1 MKRINLTVFL
11 IVLSLMLMGLLAC
24 QGPAN
29 PLPDTP
35 PPPEAQP
42 QTEQQQ
48 TEETASEVEPV
59 EETVAES
66 EPVAEAENVAS
77 EPTEPASGSQEALA
91 AETPL
96 EQGEPGDPPD
106 LSAAAELLGVAEQ
119 ELMDALGPPPPDLTA
134 AAATLGISEEELQN
148 ALVEAGI
155 GPPADASITETTDTA
170 SADAPTTETTE
181 TAPAEQGPAGGP
193 PDLAVVAETLGI
205 TEQALKDALGP
216 PPPDLA
222 AAAATLGLT
231 EEELQNAMAAA
242 RGSGE
247 APASEGQTDTTTT
260 ESTTTPAVTTTTAN
274 GYPLVDTNQT
284 SCYGLHQATTCGTA
298 LSGQDAQYSGLQP
311 SYVDNGDGTVTDVNT
326 GLMWQ
331 KDPGA
336 KTTYSQALA
345 NADSFN
351 LAGYDDWRLPTIKEL
366 YSLILFSGTD
376 ASICT
381 ELGTCAAT
389 PFIDTNYFDFAYG
402 DTSIERII
410 DSQFASS
417 NKYVSTTMNGDQT
430 LFGVNF
436 ADGRIK
442 GYGLVL
448 HGSEKTF
455 FVLYVRGNPDYGLN
469 NFVDNGNGTILDQA
483 TGLMWQQ
490 ADSGTGMIWGDA
502 LTYCENL
509 DMGGYSDWR
518 LPNAKTLQSI
528 LDYSRSPD
536 TTGSAAIDP
545 IFAVSS
551 INNEGGSPD
560 YPFYWSSTT
569 HPTINPEGHVM
580 GANAAYLS
588 FGKAMG
594 YMEGSWLDVHG
605 AGAQRSDPK
614 TGDPGEFP
622 TGHGPQGD
630 AIRVYNYARCVRAG

>member
-1 MKRINLTVFL
+1 MLSQKSLSVLLLT
-11 IVLSLMLMGLLAC
+11 LLALMTVAC
-24 QGPAN
+24 GAP
-29 PLPDTP
+29 PGP
-35 PPPEAQP
+35 PPGEPP
-42 QTEQQQ
+42 QTK
-48 TEETASEVEPV
+48 P
-59 EETVAES
+59 
-66 EPVAEAENVAS
+66 AEA
-77 EPTEPASGSQEALA
+77 PTFAAEPAEEATSPTSVPQSA
-91 AETPL
+91 
-96 EQGEPGDPPD
+96 EPGDAAQEPPPAEPPAEQGGPETPPD
-106 LSAAAELLGVAEQ
+106 LAVAAQTLGITER

-134 AAATLGISEEELQN
+134 AAEILGITEEELQN
-148 ALVEAGI
+148 AMAAAGI
-155 GPPADASITETTDTA
+155 GPPDASQTTDTA
-170 SADAPTTETTE
+170 PADTPPETTD

-222 AAAATLGLT
+222 AAAATLDIS

-242 RGSGE
+242 
-247 APASEGQTDTTTT
+247 PASEGQTDSTAIKNTTAPA
-260 ESTTTPAVTTTTAN
+260 EQPAVTTTAAN
-274 GYPLVDTNQT
+274 GYPIVDTNQT
-284 SCYGLHQATTCGTA
+284 SCYDLHRATTCGTA

-311 SYVDNGDGTVTDVNT
+311 NYVDNGDGTVTDVNT

-336 KTTYSQALA
+336 KMTYSQAVA
-345 NADSFN
+345 NAGSFS

-376 ASICT
+376 ASVCT
-381 ELGTCAAT
+381 EVSSCAAT
-389 PFIDTNYFDFAYG
+389 PFIDTNYFDFEYG
-402 DTSIERII
+402 DTSIERVI

-417 NKYVSTTMNGDQT
+417 NKYVSTTMNGDET

-442 GYGLVL
+442 GYGLNI

-455 FVLYVRGNPDYGLN
+455 FVFYVRGNLNYGLN
-469 NFVDNGNGTILDQA
+469 NFVDNGNGTVTDQA

-490 ADSGTGMIWGDA
+490 ADSGTGLIWGDA
-502 LTYCENL
+502 LAYCESL
-509 DMGGYSDWR
+509 DMGGHSDWR
-518 LPNAKTLQSI
+518 LPNAKALQSI

-545 IFAVSS
+545 VFAASS

-560 YPFYWSSTT
+560 YPYYWSSTT
-569 HPTINPEGHVM
+569 HTTVNPEGNVM

-594 YMEGSWLDVHG
+594 NMQNTWLDVHG

-630 AIRVYNYARCVRAG
+630 AIRIYNYARCVRNGG